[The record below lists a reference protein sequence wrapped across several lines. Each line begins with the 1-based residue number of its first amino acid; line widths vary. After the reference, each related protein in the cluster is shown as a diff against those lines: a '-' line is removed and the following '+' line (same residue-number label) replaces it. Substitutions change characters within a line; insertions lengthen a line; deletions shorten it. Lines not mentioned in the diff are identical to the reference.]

1 MAISAC
7 SKGLQFKDNQQ
18 LIYQDVM
25 SNKDLLMEQL
35 NKMISNG
42 QFPEQSKLPPERD
55 LAQKLN
61 ATRANV
67 RKALAVMEAEG
78 KIWRHVGRGTFVGRP
93 PVGNNTPFPSI
104 ARSTSPM
111 EVMETRLVVEPRL
124 AGFAAIRA
132 TPAEI
137 AQMYRCVE
145 KSELATETTTYEL
158 WDATLH
164 RLIAEAAHNYLLLSV
179 LNLVN
184 TMRQDKLWGRLKK
197 SVVTQQ
203 KMVEYSIQHR
213 VCIEAIENRLA
224 AEAEH
229 AMTTHLELVSK
240 DLLSVAE
247 HIKKQ

>member
-1 MAISAC
+1 
-7 SKGLQFKDNQQ
+7 
-18 LIYQDVM
+18 M

-35 NKMISNG
+35 NNMISDE

-55 LAQKLN
+55 LAKKLN

-67 RKALAVMEAEG
+67 RKALAIMEAEG

-93 PVGNNTPFPSI
+93 PVDNNTPFPSI
-104 ARSTSPM
+104 ARSTNPM
-111 EVMETRLVVEPRL
+111 EILESRLVVEPRL

-145 KSELATETTTYEL
+145 KSELATETSTYEL
-158 WDATLH
+158 WDATFH
-164 RLIAEAAHNYLLLSV
+164 RMIAEAAHNYLLLSV
-179 LNLVN
+179 LNIVN

-197 SVVTQQ
+197 SVVTPG
-203 KMVEYSIQHR
+203 KMIEYSVQHR
-213 VCIEAIENRLA
+213 ACIEAIESRFV
-224 AEAEH
+224 AEAER

-247 HIKKQ
+247 NIKKL